1 MRVKEIKIRNFRSLK
16 DVEIKDIP
24 RLAVIVGANGS
35 GKSTLIGVFDFLKDC
50 LKDNVNIAMRK
61 RGGFREVIS
70 RNCAPN
76 DSISIEIAMQLDL
89 LSELQGQRSRTVRY
103 IVEFAEDERH
113 RVRVKKEILQYRRFE
128 RGAPYQFIRF
138 EDGAGEAIAETLENF
153 DGDIPDDQIR
163 REEQTLSSPDL
174 LAIKGLSQFKQ
185 FDAARQLSDLIENW
199 NISDIRINEA
209 RLSREPVVAEHLS
222 ASGDN
227 IAAYAQYLSENHPDV
242 FATIVTKM
250 AERVPGITLVA
261 PEELADGRVALRFQ
275 DASFQT
281 AFMSRAV
288 SDGTIKMFA
297 YLALLYDPH
306 PHPLLCVEEPEN
318 QLYPT
323 LLTELA
329 EEFAAYASRRRGD
342 GQVFVTT
349 HSPDFLNSVP
359 LESIYWLEKRDGY
372 SDVFKAS
379 DNEQLKELNELGDP
393 PGELWQQ
400 GLFGRVD
407 VFS

>member
-1 MRVKEIKIRNFRSLK
+1 MRVTEIKIRNFRSLK
-16 DVEIKDIP
+16 EVGIKDIP

-50 LKDNVNIAMRK
+50 LKDNVNVAMRK

-70 RNCAPN
+70 RNCGEGE
-76 DSISIEIAMQLDL
+76 SISIEIALQLDL
-89 LSELQGQRSRTVRY
+89 LSGSQEQRSRIVRY
-103 IVEFAEDERH
+103 IVEFAEDDRR
-113 RVRVKKEILQYRRFE
+113 RVVVKKEILQYRRS
-128 RGAPYQFIRF
+128 GSGKPYQFIRF
-138 EDGAGEAIAETLENF
+138 ENGSGVAIAEALENF

-185 FDAARQLSDLIENW
+185 FDAARQLSNLIENW
-199 NISDIRINEA
+199 SISDIRIDDA

-242 FATIVTKM
+242 FRTIVEKM
-250 AERVPGITLVA
+250 SERVPGIQQVE
-261 PEELADGRVALRFQ
+261 PENLSDGRVALRFQ

-281 AFMSRAV
+281 AFISRAV

-297 YLALLYDPH
+297 YLTLLYDPN

-323 LLTELA
+323 LLAELA
-329 EEFAAYASRRRGD
+329 EEFADYANRRRGE

-349 HSPDFLNSVP
+349 HSPDFLNAVP
-359 LESIYWLEKRDGY
+359 LDSIYWLEKRSGY
-372 SDVFKAS
+372 AQVFKAS
-379 DNEQLKELNELGDP
+379 DNDVLRSLNDLGDP
-393 PGELWQQ
+393 PGALWQQ
-400 GLFGRVD
+400 GLFGQV
-407 VFS
+407 SKLS